1 MLIGHITAALEE
13 FAPPQLQ
20 EDFDNCGLI
29 IGSPAHECSG
39 VLVSVDVT
47 PAVVREAVDTGCNLI
62 VAHHPLLFK
71 GIKRLTGLTPVEQA
85 VKLAL
90 CHDIA
95 VYASHTCLD
104 NAAEGVSHLMASKLG
119 LQSVKVLDPK
129 PGTLT
134 ALSVCVPAEA
144 ADELRLALFDAG
156 AGHIGDYDSCSFAVR
171 GTGTFRPLDGA
182 EPYSGKVGSQYC
194 GEEIRLDVV
203 LPSYLQK
210 NVEKTLLQ
218 VHPYE
223 EPAYQFFPMLNG
235 SRYIGLG
242 AVGNLAKALTPGEL
256 VAQVKSVFQSPVARC
271 SAYPADSVV
280 RRVAVC
286 GGAGSSLIPKAI
298 AAGAQAIVTS
308 DTRYHD
314 FVDYADT
321 ILIVD
326 IGHHESENCTK
337 DIFYHIIT
345 KKFPNFAVR
354 YANTDINPIN
364 YL

>member
-1 MLIGHITAALEE
+1 MLIGHITAALEQY
-13 FAPPQLQ
+13 APFQLQ

-47 PAVVREAVDTGCNLI
+47 TAVVKEAIESGCNLI

-71 GIKRLTGLTPVEQA
+71 GIKRLNGLSPVEQA

-95 VYASHTCLD
+95 VYACHTCLD
-104 NAAEGVSHLMASKLG
+104 NAAEGVSHMMAAKLG
-119 LQSVKVLDPK
+119 LEVVKVLEPK
-129 PGTLT
+129 RGTLT
-134 ALSVCVPAEA
+134 ALSVCVPAES
-144 ADELRLALFDAG
+144 ADELRLALFEAG
-156 AGHIGDYDSCSFAVR
+156 AGSIGDYDSCSFAVT
-171 GTGTFRPLDGA
+171 GMGTFRPLDGA
-182 EPYSGKVGSQYC
+182 EPYSGKVGSQYI
-194 GEEIRLDVV
+194 GEEVRLDLV
-203 LPSYLQK
+203 LPSYLQ
-210 NVEKTLLQ
+210 NSVEKALVE

-235 SRYIGLG
+235 SRHLGLG
-242 AVGNLAKALTPGEL
+242 AVGNLAHALTPDEL
-256 VAQVKSVFQSPVARC
+256 VAHVKSVFQSPVARC
-271 SAYPADSVV
+271 SAYPADSII

-314 FVDYADT
+314 FVDYANT

-354 YANTDINPIN
+354 YANADINPIN